1 VRRAERLLR
10 QAMRSVP
17 IAVDT
22 NPLDVVFEDGNFI
35 AVNKPVGFHTA
46 PIHR

>member
-1 VRRAERLLR
+1 
-10 QAMRSVP
+10 
-17 IAVDT
+17 
-22 NPLDVVFEDGNFI
+22 LDVVFEDGDFI